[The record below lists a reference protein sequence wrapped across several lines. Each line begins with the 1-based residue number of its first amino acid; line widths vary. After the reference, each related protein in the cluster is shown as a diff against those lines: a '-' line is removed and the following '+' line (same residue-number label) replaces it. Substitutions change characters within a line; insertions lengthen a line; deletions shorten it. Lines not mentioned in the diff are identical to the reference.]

1 MKPYQHPQETWGQ
14 TMDRKFSKNI
24 FNFVKIKKKCK
35 FDENCIFSVIPPSPK
50 VSSEVKFPTTISDEF
65 QLQLE
70 L

>member
-50 VSSEVKFPTTISDEF
+50 VSSEV
-65 QLQLE
+65 
-70 L
+70 